1 MAHCLMIRTM
11 DVVSFFIIIF
21 TYLSTNKILTEKD
34 DYVLV
39 IARARVPHV
48 GYWHGSDVEPE
59 GPKARG
65 LYVTTVPITY
75 VWHESSPC
83 NN

>member
-1 MAHCLMIRTM
+1 MYVCNRLSSRV
-11 DVVSFFIIIF
+11 DVVLVLLLAAPMPKS
-21 TYLSTNKILTEKD
+21 YSSSMV
-34 DYVLV
+34 YVLV

-75 VWHESSPC
+75 TVRVARE
-83 NN
+83 